1 MCLTEEELKVIEQ
14 KELQPH
20 KTVLCPRCHKELIFR
35 SVGNSYEIKCQTD
48 GCIKYSVRGL

>member
-14 KELQPH
+14 KELRPL
-20 KTVLCPRCHKELIFR
+20 KTVLCPRCHRELIFR